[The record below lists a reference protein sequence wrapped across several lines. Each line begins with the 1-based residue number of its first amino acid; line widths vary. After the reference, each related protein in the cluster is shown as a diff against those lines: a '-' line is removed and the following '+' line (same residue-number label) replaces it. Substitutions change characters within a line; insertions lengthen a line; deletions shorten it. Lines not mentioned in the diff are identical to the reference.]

1 MTEEELERYT
11 EIAERY
17 SRTWPQGKAAIDLL
31 VAEVRRLQA
40 ENAKLEVGGF
50 ISREDALDIAK
61 AMMEPPVVNLN

>member
-1 MTEEELERYT
+1 MTEEELEHVATYA
-11 EIAERY
+11 IVI
-17 SRTWPQGKAAIDLL
+17 QGDYPGAARGIVALI
-31 VAEVRRLQA
+31 AEVRRLQA